1 MARYEIK
8 LKRQLRVDTETLAA
22 GTVIAEITCD
32 LPLRQVASLIL
43 NRGIVVGEQ
52 QVEVQEV
59 GGNTTGGNDQDNTPG
74 DEDQKNAGV
83 ILLSSLK
90 IDPRLLDFLAE
101 ADPPITTVAQ
111 AREYLSVHGDF
122 VELKGIGKAADKQL
136 KAVLSDLP
144 TA

>member
-1 MARYEIK
+1 MPRYEIK

-22 GTVIAEITCD
+22 GTPIAEITCD

-43 NRGIVVGEQ
+43 NRGIVIGDEQ
-52 QVEVQEV
+52 VDVRLV
-59 GGNTTGGNDQDNTPG
+59 DGNSAGGNDQDNMPG
-74 DEDQKNAGV
+74 DGDQENAGV
-83 ILLSSLK
+83 ILLSTLEL
-90 IDPRLLDFLAE
+90 DPKLLGYLAE

-136 KAVLSDLP
+136 KVVLSSLP
-144 TA
+144 SA

>member
-22 GTVIAEITCD
+22 GTKIAEITCD
-32 LPLRQVASLIL
+32 LPLRQVASLIFY
-43 NRGIVVGEQ
+43 RGIVIGGEQ
-52 QVEVQEV
+52 VDVRLV
-59 GGNTTGGNDQDNTPG
+59 DGHSAGGNDQDNTPG
-74 DEDQKNAGV
+74 DGDQENAGV
-83 ILLSSLK
+83 ILLSTLK

-122 VELKGIGKAADKQL
+122 VELKGIGKAADTQL
-136 KAVLSDLP
+136 KVVLSSLP
-144 TA
+144 SA